1 MIEVQEGLPI
11 TPLFGDLRKIVR
23 LPFLLAVDIE
33 KLPAGKLLQF
43 LSSTE
48 LKRMQQYRFEA
59 DQNRYLGGRAFSRL
73 MLSLLAD
80 IPPEDI
86 HFQLSEKGK
95 PCVQLQREIG
105 FNFSHSGNIV
115 AFAFSARP
123 CGIDVEH
130 MKRKRGLER
139 ISKHCFHQ
147 DEMDWVMPKGAV
159 ENDRFYQI
167 WTRKE
172 ALLKATGIGVA
183 TDLKSIRLIH
193 GRVSV
198 PQAVALTADDLS
210 KDYFISG
217 TSLKKDYHLSFCVI
231 RPEENPKQIYTV
243 SADSLF
249 SLFEKE
255 VF

>member
-1 MIEVQEGLPI
+1 MIEVQEGLPQASH
-11 TPLFGDLRKIVR
+11 LGNLRKTVR

-33 KLPAGKLLQF
+33 KLPVGKLLQF
-43 LSSTE
+43 LSSAE
-48 LKRMQQYRFEA
+48 LNRMQQYRFEA
-59 DQNRYLGGRAFSRL
+59 DQNRYLAGRAFSRL
-73 MLSLLAD
+73 ILSLLAD

-86 HFQLSEKGK
+86 YFQLSEKGK

-115 AFAFSARP
+115 AFIFSARP

-130 MKRKRGLER
+130 RKRKRGLER
-139 ISKHCFHQ
+139 ISKHYFHQ
-147 DEMDWVMPKGAV
+147 DEIDWVMPQGTV

-183 TDLKSIRLIH
+183 TDLKSICLIP
-193 GRVSV
+193 GRIPV
-198 PQAVALTADDLS
+198 PKAISISDDDLS
-210 KDYFISG
+210 KDYFLSDL
-217 TSLKKDYHLSFCVI
+217 SLNEDYHLSFCII

-243 SADSLF
+243 SADKLF
-249 SLFEKE
+249 ALFEKE